1 MAARTGV
8 RRRTTGSNHQPI
20 DLISLLSW
28 ENFQR
33 LILPLFAQFCFSLYL
48 INFHHKYVHLC
59 KETNDQKDLHIHVI
73 ISY

>member
-1 MAARTGV
+1 
-8 RRRTTGSNHQPI
+8 
-20 DLISLLSW
+20 LSW

-33 LILPLFAQFCFSLYL
+33 LILLYLLSFVLFFLYL